1 MSTEAPR
8 RFYKTVSVAP
18 DNGVMLDERRLR
30 TPRGAAFNAPNAKLA
45 KAVAEEWASQG
56 ELIIPASM
64 PLTQLAFATTDGT
77 TPARGERTMF
87 VASYGETDLC
97 CHRAEAPAELV
108 AHQAATW
115 DPIVVWGAQTLGVQL
130 PVVSGIIHG
139 NVPAEALAALR
150 TKADA
155 LDDFRLTALAQ
166 ATGLS
171 GSALIGFA
179 MLAGR
184 VDAKAAFEAAA
195 LDDLW
200 SQQNWGRDDEAQARL
215 QRQRSEFESLARFI
229 AAL

>member
-30 TPRGAAFNAPNAKLA
+30 TPRGAAFSAPNAKLA
-45 KAVAEEWASQG
+45 KAIAEEWASQG
-56 ELIIPASM
+56 ELIIPATM

-77 TPARGERTMF
+77 MRARGERTMF

-108 AHQAATW
+108 AHQAAIW

-139 NVPAEALAALR
+139 NVPADALAALR
-150 TKADA
+150 AKADA

-184 VDAKAAFEAAA
+184 LDAKAAFEAAA

-215 QRQRSEFESLARFI
+215 QRQRTEFESLARFI